1 MTSPQGQ
8 GIKGHQSVQGQEPLP
23 PQPGTQGPPPSPGM
37 QSGMAQRG
45 SPGVGQQPGVAQSPG
60 RPGIAGPF
68 LESVS
73 IDDIIQTDVVTA
85 QPDAPLTEVAERLE
99 SEDVGA
105 VVLVEDEEPAGLV
118 TDRKIALSIDE
129 FDNPSETTAEEIATD
144 DLVTGT
150 TTLTVF
156 EVLNRMNDDDIR
168 RLPVVDEDGT
178 LEGIVTLDDLL
189 VLLATELEKA
199 ASIIQSQSPRL

>member
-23 PQPGTQGPPPSPGM
+23 PQPGTQGPPPSPGV

-45 SPGVGQQPGVAQSPG
+45 GPGVGQQPGVAQQPG
-60 RPGIAGPF
+60 RPGTAG

-85 QPDAPLTEVAERLE
+85 QPDAPLTEIAERLE

-105 VVLVEDEEPAGLV
+105 VVLVEDEEPAGLI

-129 FDNPSETTAEEIATD
+129 FDDPSETTAEEIATD

-156 EVLNRMNDDDIR
+156 EVLNRMNDDNIR
-168 RLPVVDEDGT
+168 RLPVVNEDGT

>member
-23 PQPGTQGPPPSPGM
+23 PQPGTQGPPPSPGV

-45 SPGVGQQPGVAQSPG
+45 SPGVGQQPGMGQQPG

-73 IDDIIQTDVVTA
+73 IDDVIQTDVVTA

-105 VVLVEDEEPAGLV
+105 IVLVEDEEPAGLV

-129 FDNPSETTAEEIATD
+129 FDDPSETTAEEIATD

-178 LEGIVTLDDLL
+178 LKGIVTLDDLL